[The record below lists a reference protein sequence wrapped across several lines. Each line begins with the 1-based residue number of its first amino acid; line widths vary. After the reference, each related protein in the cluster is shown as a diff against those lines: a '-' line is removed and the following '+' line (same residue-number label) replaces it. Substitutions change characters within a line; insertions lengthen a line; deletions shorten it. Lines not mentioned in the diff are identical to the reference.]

1 LYFFGY
7 FTEISKSF
15 LFEEKT
21 FLKLYKCGIDFEEEL
36 GAFMIP
42 VHKVLVLARLQ
53 LDLHEKIS
61 S

>member
-1 LYFFGY
+1 
-7 FTEISKSF
+7 